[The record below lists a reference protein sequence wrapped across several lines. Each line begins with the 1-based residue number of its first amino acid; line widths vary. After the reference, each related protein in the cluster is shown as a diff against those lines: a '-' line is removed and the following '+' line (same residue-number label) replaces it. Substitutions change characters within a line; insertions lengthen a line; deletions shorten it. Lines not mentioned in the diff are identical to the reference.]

1 MAQSDV
7 ETIRSGLAALNR
19 RDIDGMLATLRAD
32 VELVPLRAVLDGT
45 VYTGPRRATQLAHR
59 HDRGLGRV
67 PDRRARCAGSRRRA
81 VLVLARF
88 QARGRTSG
96 VRVDWPAAWICRMT
110 EGKVA
115 HLQFYADAEAALAAA
130 DTPAASGI
138 SAS

>member
-45 VYTGPRRATQLAHR
+45 VYTGHDGLRRWLTDMTEDWDEFQIDV
-59 HDRGLGRV
+59 HDVRALDDGR
-67 PDRRARCAGSRRRA
+67 

-88 QARGRTSG
+88 QARGSTSG

-115 HLQFYADAEAALAAA
+115 HVQFYADAEAALAAA
-130 DTPAASGI
+130 DTPAASEI
-138 SAS
+138 

>member
-1 MAQSDV
+1 MAQGDV

-45 VYTGPRRATQLAHR
+45 VYRGHQGLRSWLADMAEDWDELHIDV
-59 HDRGLGRV
+59 HDVRTLDDGR
-67 PDRRARCAGSRRRA
+67 

-88 QARGRTSG
+88 QARGSTSG
-96 VRVDWPAAWICRMT
+96 VRVDWPAAWICRMNQ
-110 EGKVA
+110 GKVA
-115 HLQFYADAEAALAAA
+115 HVQFYADADAALAAA

-138 SAS
+138 

>member
-1 MAQSDV
+1 MTTAQSDV

-19 RDIDGMLATLRAD
+19 RDIDGMLATLRPD

-45 VYTGPRRATQLAHR
+45 VYTGHDGLRRWLTDMTEDWDEFHIDV
-59 HDRGLGRV
+59 HDVRALDDGR
-67 PDRRARCAGSRRRA
+67 

-88 QARGRTSG
+88 QARGNASG

-138 SAS
+138 